1 MIFTDDKNSI
11 NTDKPQK
18 VQVFLSFILAPP
30 GMGRN
35 NHNSNNRSVI
45 LIKASVY

>member
-1 MIFTDDKNSI
+1 MIITDDKNSI

-18 VQVFLSFILAPP
+18 AQVFLSFMLIPP

-35 NHNSNNRSVI
+35 NHNGNNRRVM